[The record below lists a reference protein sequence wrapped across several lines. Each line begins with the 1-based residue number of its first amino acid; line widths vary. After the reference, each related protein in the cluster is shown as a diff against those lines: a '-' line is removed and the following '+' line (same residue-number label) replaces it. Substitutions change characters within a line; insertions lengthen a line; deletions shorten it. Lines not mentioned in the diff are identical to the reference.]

1 MKEVWFISKFESSYD
16 NLMLWAAST
25 TVFFGFCHSGKI
37 TTPSENN
44 YDPSIHL
51 SYGDIT
57 TDNPNFPSMLSIKLK
72 HSKTNQERK
81 GVKIVIGKTGDD
93 LCPLSAM
100 LSFLKVRESHP
111 GLSSVG
117 SQEHLYQNRFVESD
131 RSALTKPSCLHAD
144 SFAGHSF
151 HVGAATTA
159 ASAGICDSSIQS
171 LGH

>member
-1 MKEVWFISKFESSYD
+1 MKEVWFISKSESSYD

-51 SYGDIT
+51 SYGDIA
-57 TDNPNFPSMLSIKLK
+57 TDNPKFPSMLSIKLK
-72 HSKTNQERK
+72 YSNTNQERK
-81 GVKIVIGKTGDD
+81 GIKIVIGKTRDD
-93 LCPLSAM
+93 LCPLSYAE
-100 LSFLKVRESHP
+100 LPESQRIYP

-117 SQEHLYQNRFVESD
+117 IQEHLYQNRFVESD

-144 SFAGHSF
+144 SFAGHNY
-151 HVGAATTA
+151 HIGAATTA